1 MRVPARRAGTGTPR
15 IRRPSPCGVRRTIR
29 EGSAS
34 GAVDGCHDDRD
45 GSLRRIRDC
54 GRCEEE
60 DVPEH
65 EAIIADMSGHV
76 EWFSRRFPGPPD
88 HGTGPG
94 AVGASEACGAGA
106 DGGDGGPSAGAGGRV
121 GSHGRT
127 PGRRPAPGEAGG
139 PAPRRRPAA
148 PGRGGAVRSRRGRG
162 DGRGRPGREPA
173 IGRGQTQEGTKVSA
187 YEPSAGGRCRPAS
200 ADRPPRRR
208 RRRAVPGPCLR
219 WRRPASRTG
228 RPAFRKL

>member
-88 HGTGPG
+88 HGTGPD

-106 DGGDGGPSAGAGGRV
+106 DGETAGHRRVPGGELAHTAARPAGGRLPV
-121 GSHGRT
+121 K
-127 PGRRPAPGEAGG
+127 PVDRRRGGG
-139 PAPRRRPAA
+139 PRQAA
-148 PGRGGAVRSRRGRG
+148 AAVRSAPAGAAVTAGHARG
-162 DGRGRPGREPA
+162 EPV

-187 YEPSAGGRCRPAS
+187 YGPSAGGRCRPAFT
-200 ADRPPRRR
+200 DRPPRRR